1 MLPDPE
7 ALAPR
12 LVERCLRA
20 AAPLEFTT
28 FLVGI
33 RAPTAAAALPEHAV
47 TAWKSALKR
56 RVGLSLALAWEP
68 LGRRADFGRPELI
81 LVCDEAAGRVKRVIR
96 PVCLY
101 GRYRKRVRDLPQTRT
116 DWRCPACAGR
126 GCATCRDSG
135 RRYPVSLED
144 LIGRPAARAL
154 DAPPGRYALHGM
166 GREDVDVRCLG
177 PGRPFVLEVRDPRR
191 RTLDLA
197 ALAATIEREGAGQV
211 ELPLGLRPTTEALV
225 GRLKEY
231 KAAKRYRASC
241 ELGAPASPEAIAAL
255 AARLEGAVLEQR
267 TPRRVAH
274 RRKDKVR
281 RRRVLAFVPRVVGP
295 TAFEVEIEAEAG
307 TYIKELLSGDE
318 GRTCPSVAELLGVPA
333 RCAELDVIDVRCDD
347 EPLLASAAE

>member
-20 AAPLEFTT
+20 AASLEFTT
-28 FLVGI
+28 FLVGV
-33 RAPTAAAALPEHAV
+33 RTPSAAAALPDHVV

-56 RVGLSLALAWEP
+56 RVGLSLALAWES
-68 LGRRADFGRPELI
+68 LGRRADFHHPELV
-81 LVCDEAAGRVKRVIR
+81 LVCDEAAGRVKRVVR
-96 PVCLY
+96 PVCFY

-126 GCATCRDSG
+126 GCPACRGSG
-135 RRYPVSLED
+135 RRYPISLED
-144 LIGRPAARAL
+144 LIGRPAALAL
-154 DAPPGRYALHGM
+154 DAPPGCYALHGM

-191 RTLDLA
+191 RTVDLA
-197 ALAATIEREGAGQV
+197 ALVAAIEREGAGRV
-211 ELPLGLRPTTEALV
+211 ELPRGLRPTSEALV
-225 GRLKEY
+225 GPLKEH
-231 KAAKRYRASC
+231 KATKRYRAVC
-241 ELGAPASPEAIAAL
+241 ALAGPTPPEAIAAL
-255 AARLEGAVLEQR
+255 PARLEGATLEQR
-267 TPRRVAH
+267 TPLRVAH

-281 RRRVLAFVPRVVGP
+281 LRRVLAFAPRVVGP
-295 TAFEVEIEAEAG
+295 ATFEVEVEAEAG

-318 GRTCPSVAELLGVPA
+318 GRTRPSVAELLGLPA

-347 EPLLASAAE
+347 EGLLASAAW